1 MLKFLSKLRHIL
13 KPEVVLPVLLAAA
26 LLVFAFNLGDLGKVM
41 ARLRNLP
48 LHVIGISIGA
58 AAVYLGCKAVQL
70 RLMLKR
76 IDVCIP
82 PRSFWLAFAVGEL
95 TVTLPLGLFSQN
107 WVMSASRRVNV
118 GRSAGATV
126 MMLLIE
132 IAVVF
137 LFLAVM
143 GVRNWNEVRW
153 IAVALMVLLVAFV
166 AGAVVF
172 EDKARELAGRV
183 RREWLKKIAKG
194 GVELLDG
201 LRKLCTPHTIGVSLV
216 LAAIYL
222 GALTIAFWQIGRGMH
237 VQHLDY
243 WSAAT
248 IYAFSLAVILIGA
261 GLISQIGTVDLL
273 GMVIAQAYGIG
284 YTDGLAMMLGF
295 RIVWTGSI
303 WILALPIVGATWR
316 EMPSHGKDGSDKD
329 GTGKDGSGKN
339 RSRDRGKKTSD

>member
-1 MLKFLSKLRHIL
+1 MLKLLSRIRHVL
-13 KPEVVLPVLLAAA
+13 KPGVVLPVLLAAA

-41 ARLRNLP
+41 ARLRGLP
-48 LHVIGISIGA
+48 LHVIGISVGA

-70 RLMLKR
+70 RLMLNR
-76 IDVCIP
+76 IGVCIS
-82 PRSFWLAFAVGEL
+82 PRPFWLAFAVGEL

-107 WVMSASRRVNV
+107 WVMSASRRVHV
-118 GRSAGATV
+118 GRSAAATV
-126 MMLLIE
+126 MMLLVE

-143 GVRNWNEVRW
+143 GLPGWGEVRW
-153 IAVALMVLLVAFV
+153 VAVALLVLFVAFV

-172 EDKARELAGRV
+172 EDKARKLAGGV

-222 GALTIAFWQIGRGMH
+222 GALTIAFWQVGRGMH

-261 GLISQIGTVDLL
+261 GLVSQIGTIDLL

-295 RIVWTGSI
+295 RIVWTGAI
-303 WILALPIVGATWR
+303 WMFSLPIVGATWR
-316 EMPSHGKDGSDKD
+316 EMPSGGKHDSGDG
-329 GTGKDGSGKN
+329 
-339 RSRDRGKKTSD
+339 GKKSSD